1 MEEERREGGK
11 GGNMGGHVGEEVRK
25 EDRNLKEVNTLNVS
39 SLNLKL
45 HCKQHTKIG
54 TAYNFSVSN

>member
-25 EDRNLKEVNTLNVS
+25 EDRNLKEVNTVNAFFCFKLNIK
-39 SLNLKL
+39 LNR
-45 HCKQHTKIG
+45 T
-54 TAYNFSVSN
+54 